1 MPDGAAGRAYA
12 RGDIINVPNIITFA
26 RLCAA
31 PVAIWLALRQQL
43 AAAFVVFAA
52 AAASD
57 ALDGWLARRRG
68 GTALGAILD
77 PLADKVLLV
86 SMFLVLA
93 VMGVLPDW
101 LVILAV
107 FRDAVIVAGLLVM
120 WQLKIPVSAR
130 PLWISKLNTALQLA
144 LIALALLLHG
154 FGLHADALLS
164 ALIWLVA
171 ATTLASGAAY
181 LWRTAHGV
189 QDRRT

>member
-1 MPDGAAGRAYA
+1 MPEGAAHHGHVS
-12 RGDIINVPNIITFA
+12 GGILNLPNAITFA

-77 PLADKVLLV
+77 PLADKTLLV

-107 FRDAVIVAGLLVM
+107 FRDAVIVAGLLIM
-120 WQLKIPVSAR
+120 WQLAIPITVR
-130 PLWISKLNTALQLA
+130 PLLISKLNTALQLV
-144 LIALALLLHG
+144 LIATALLLHG
-154 FGLHADALLS
+154 FGLHADLLLTV
-164 ALIWLVA
+164 LIWLVA
-171 ATTLASGAAY
+171 ATTLISGGAY
-181 LWRTAHGV
+181 VWRTAHGKL
-189 QDRRT
+189 DR